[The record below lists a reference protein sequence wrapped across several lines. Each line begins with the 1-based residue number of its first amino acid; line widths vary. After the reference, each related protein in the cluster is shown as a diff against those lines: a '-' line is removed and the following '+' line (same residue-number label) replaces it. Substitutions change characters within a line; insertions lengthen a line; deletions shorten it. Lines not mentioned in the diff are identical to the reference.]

1 MQRKISQIGASSLKV
16 VSISIKE
23 TTTMDEPL
31 ADGLRVTVE
40 DGTVLVDGAGVAL
53 ALTAEAAEDL
63 GGQLH
68 AAVIVALGHRAVG
81 PPGS

>member
-1 MQRKISQIGASSLKV
+1 
-16 VSISIKE
+16 
-23 TTTMDEPL
+23 MDEPL

-63 GGQLH
+63 GEQLH
-68 AAVIVALGHRAVG
+68 AAVIVALGQRAVG
-81 PPGS
+81 